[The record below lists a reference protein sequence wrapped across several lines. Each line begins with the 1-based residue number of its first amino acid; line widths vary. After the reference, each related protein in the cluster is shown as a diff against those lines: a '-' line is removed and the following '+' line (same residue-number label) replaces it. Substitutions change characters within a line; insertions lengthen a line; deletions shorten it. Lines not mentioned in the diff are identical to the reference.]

1 MICYQASLIVSKLR
15 NFGIF
20 GKQSFLFKSTAVRM
34 HLLTKLSLFGIN
46 SDSTLNPCITHEKIK
61 YHSFW
66 IDSNLPNSVSRWA
79 VSSRCMSSA
88 FSSLLF
94 SRFHFIL
101 ALAHW
106 LPLGSSTW
114 RQEDW
119 LYVLSRHVPFVF
131 SVYTCP
137 KPSAPWN
144 NRNKLGF
151 YKSYS
156 KDGETIFLI
165 IHTFLNHNKLE

>member
-20 GKQSFLFKSTAVRM
+20 GKQRIKLFIQIYSCKNASFDQTQFVW
-34 HLLTKLSLFGIN
+34 HQFW
-46 SDSTLNPCITHEKIK
+46 LNPCITHKKIK